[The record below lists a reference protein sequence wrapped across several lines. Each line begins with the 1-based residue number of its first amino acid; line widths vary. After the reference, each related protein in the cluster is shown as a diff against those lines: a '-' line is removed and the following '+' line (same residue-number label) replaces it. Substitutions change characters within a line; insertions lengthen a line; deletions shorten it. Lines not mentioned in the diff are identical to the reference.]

1 MLFLSESKLA
11 ERQCTLEEIAA
22 AIESPKR
29 KVEADAKKNVVSIK
43 IDVDFASLH
52 IHKNKIM
59 NQKVKGIPGI
69 DRVTV
74 VKEGEEWK
82 IQTSGSNLQRV
93 RMIEGV
99 DKARTTTN
107 NIFEI
112 YQALGIEAAR
122 AALVREIIST
132 LEEQGL
138 EVDIRHI
145 YLVAD
150 LMTSKGFLQ
159 QIGRHGV
166 AGTKTSVLARAA
178 FEITVPTLAEAAVR
192 GETEELRGVTENV
205 IVGLPIPVGTGMI
218 DVFMRG
224 V

>member
-1 MLFLSESKLA
+1 MTVDE
-11 ERQCTLEEIAA
+11 
-22 AIESPKR
+22 KR
-29 KVEADAKKNVVSIK
+29 NIITIK
-43 IDVDFASLH
+43 IDVDYASLH
-52 IHKNKIM
+52 IHKNKIL

-82 IQTSGSNLQRV
+82 IQTSGSNLQKV
-93 RMIEGV
+93 RQIEGV

-122 AALVREIIST
+122 AALGRRDHWNTRRTGTRSGHSPH
-132 LEEQGL
+132 LPCRRLDDQQ
-138 EVDIRHI
+138 
-145 YLVAD
+145 
-150 LMTSKGFLQ
+150 GFLQ